1 MLATHATALGP
12 ANLLIIDL
20 VILVIALRVMSK
32 GVGEIVT
39 RERMMF
45 LALATAAILG
55 RWALVTIPNVQ
66 PVTILVIM
74 GGALLGWRRGVGLAL
89 LVTLVTNLQLGSGTW
104 SVFQAIGWAL
114 AAAVGAKLSST
125 ILDEEG
131 HFRIVPLLLIGVV
144 AAFAFDWIVSLSVL
158 PTLGDGG
165 EFFTYL
171 VTGIPY
177 DILHAFGNITFA
189 LWLVP
194 CLNLLLDKS
203 GWETKHAQ
211 VSSQNMVDVSDVPVV
226 A

>member
-1 MLATHATALGP
+1 
-12 ANLLIIDL
+12 
-20 VILVIALRVMSK
+20 MSK

-45 LALATAAILG
+45 LTLATAAILG

-125 ILDEEG
+125 RRTFPHRSVITYRGCRRLCLRLDC
-131 HFRIVPLLLIGVV
+131 L
-144 AAFAFDWIVSLSVL
+144 A
-158 PTLGDGG
+158 LGI
-165 EFFTYL
+165 TY
-171 VTGIPY
+171 
-177 DILHAFGNITFA
+177 
-189 LWLVP
+189 
-194 CLNLLLDKS
+194 S
-203 GWETKHAQ
+203 GR
-211 VSSQNMVDVSDVPVV
+211 
-226 A
+226 

>member
-1 MLATHATALGP
+1 MLATHATVLGP
-12 ANLLIIDL
+12 ASLMIIDL
-20 VILVIALRVMSK
+20 LILVVALRVMSK
-32 GVGEIVT
+32 GVVDVVT

-45 LALATAAILG
+45 LAFATAAILG
-55 RWALVTIPNVQ
+55 RWALASVPNVQ

-104 SVFQAIGWAL
+104 SVFQALGWAL
-114 AAAVGAKLSST
+114 AALAGAKLSST
-125 ILDEEG
+125 LRDEDG
-131 HFRIVPLLLIGVV
+131 YFRIRPLLITGVI

-158 PTLGDGG
+158 PTLTDAG

-177 DILHAFGNITFA
+177 DILHVFGNITFA

-194 CLNLLLDKS
+194 SLNLLLNRS
-203 GWETKHAQ
+203 GWELPQQQ
-211 VSSQNMVDVSDVPVV
+211 VSSEVIATDV